1 MRIPAVLCSNCRAE
15 IGSDAKFCTFCG
27 HTIHVST
34 ALPPNLHWA
43 VLWLLNL
50 ILCAVVFGVAVEH
63 NSYDAGGEALGR
75 PFALFGW

>member
-1 MRIPAVLCSNCRAE
+1 
-15 IGSDAKFCTFCG
+15 
-27 HTIHVST
+27 
-34 ALPPNLHWA
+34 